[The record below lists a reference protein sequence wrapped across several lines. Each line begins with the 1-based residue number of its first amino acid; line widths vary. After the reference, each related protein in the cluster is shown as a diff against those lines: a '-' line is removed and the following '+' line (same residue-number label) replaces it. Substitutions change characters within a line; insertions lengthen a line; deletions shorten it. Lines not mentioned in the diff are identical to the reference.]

1 MLELLIIKGGNF
13 TDRFSKFNPF
23 VTFLFFIL
31 CIASTLI
38 WFEPLFLAAGLL
50 ASVLYKIKLEGK
62 KGISYFFKI
71 PLPLTVLT
79 ALFNMLFAHY
89 GMTVLFTIT
98 QTQFT
103 LESLFYGMC
112 QGIMFSAV
120 ITWFSCYSQVVTS
133 ERFMAVMGRFAPNC
147 ALVLSMALSFI
158 PRLKKNAAEINDAR
172 MLLDSGSNRLSKSV
186 KNFSALLTLTLEESI
201 DTADSMKSRGFCGG
215 RKAYSKYSF
224 SFRDGIC
231 IVFTAAMFLAL
242 CVFKAL
248 GVSEFLFD
256 PVIKVQNFSIA
267 PLLVYCVFS
276 FLPLI
281 VDFTED
287 MRWLLLKQKI

>member
-1 MLELLIIKGGNF
+1 M
-13 TDRFSKFNPF
+13 
-23 VTFLFFIL
+23 
-31 CIASTLI
+31 
-38 WFEPLFLAAGLL
+38 
-50 ASVLYKIKLEGK
+50 
-62 KGISYFFKI
+62 
-71 PLPLTVLT
+71 
-79 ALFNMLFAHY
+79 
-89 GMTVLFTIT
+89 LFTIA

-201 DTADSMKSRGFCGG
+201 DTADSMKSRVFAAAEKLIQNTLFLLGTGF
-215 RKAYSKYSF
+215 A
-224 SFRDGIC
+224 
-231 IVFTAAMFLAL
+231 
-242 CVFKAL
+242 
-248 GVSEFLFD
+248 
-256 PVIKVQNFSIA
+256 
-267 PLLVYCVFS
+267 
-276 FLPLI
+276 
-281 VDFTED
+281 
-287 MRWLLLKQKI
+287 